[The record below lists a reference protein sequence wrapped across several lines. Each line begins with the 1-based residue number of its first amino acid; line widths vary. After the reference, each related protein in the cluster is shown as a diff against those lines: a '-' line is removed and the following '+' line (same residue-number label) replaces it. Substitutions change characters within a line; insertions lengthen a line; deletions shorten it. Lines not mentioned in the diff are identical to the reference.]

1 MIRRFVKQVSGGA
14 KAAAGAVAAA
24 TPVADQPAN
33 IPTATPVKSEQVP
46 FVEQRIITR
55 IQHIPA
61 GVILNVLADIEVRYL
76 LPGVGAGAGGELE
89 RTMKLQILHDEKN
102 DKMLLHL
109 PNTNAFFT
117 VQFPAFNKLVDLLSV
132 FFRNKPLT
140 VTGTREP
147 ILDRLLEDLKT
158 QSEYLQLDIRAY

>member
-1 MIRRFVKQVSGGA
+1 MIRRFVKHVSGGA
-14 KAAAGAVAAA
+14 KAAAGAAA
-24 TPVADQPAN
+24 TATIADPPATT
-33 IPTATPVKSEQVP
+33 TAPAVKSKQEP

-61 GVILNVLADIEVRYL
+61 GIILNVLADIEVRYL

-89 RTMKLQILHDEKN
+89 RTMKLQILFDEKN

-109 PNTNAFFT
+109 PNTNAFFS

-140 VTGTREP
+140 VVGTAEP
-147 ILDRLLEDLKT
+147 VLDRLLEDLKT